1 MFNELNVKVM
11 ATPIA
16 PTPELTGKA
25 AERFLQ
31 DMKNPKKISK
41 EKREQIKKNASE
53 IEKSLT
59 FEF

>member
-1 MFNELNVKVM
+1 M

-31 DMKNPKKISK
+31 DMKNLKKISK

-53 IEKSLT
+53 IEKILT